1 MAKLRTLVEGGG
13 QDPDWSVNGEESTV
27 QERCRPHAGA
37 GQLEFEFKAA
47 LVANLIGRQP
57 GDLISTG
64 TSWAG
69 SRHGPLSPIRLYAKR
84 IVDKLKIY
92 GAVDIIGQ
100 MARTVEEAAVLFQTF
115 RSPQF
120 EVVHWIFTEAGKVVG
135 RYAVTAHK
143 GAPTRWVTE
152 RIASP

>member
-1 MAKLRTLVEGGG
+1 
-13 QDPDWSVNGEESTV
+13 
-27 QERCRPHAGA
+27 
-37 GQLEFEFKAA
+37 
-47 LVANLIGRQP
+47 
-57 GDLISTG
+57 
-64 TSWAG
+64 
-69 SRHGPLSPIRLYAKR
+69 
-84 IVDKLKIY
+84 
-92 GAVDIIGQ
+92 

-152 RIASP
+152 RIASPDGEEGNALPLALIRFVTVLFFMASLSKGRQLFGRQPAQQAKVAGHAIRIGTAVTNHSIALRGVTSSKPLPTKVGG